1 MTGKTLGITV
11 MPEWI
16 QVEGALPVLDRL
28 QRAGA
33 TAIATSPYVMTPAP
47 EGRGGREPPAD
58 AGAGQVRLLD
68 RPLWGRRELWVETAP
83 SFEADREL
91 YAGLR
96 YQPEA
101 PTELT
106 RAEGPKVGAFIKAAK
121 ARGLEVFL
129 QVQAAIPPGY
139 RVQFGGPTDDD
150 QPLLPNGKPVPGR
163 VDKNGTLA
171 SPHIKAYTV
180 GLLRDLV
187 RAYPGIDGFRIDWP
201 EYPPY
206 AFDALFLDF
215 SPHAMAAAAR
225 LGLDANGMRRDML
238 ALRGTLDGNLD
249 EAALRA
255 LLDSDGGRYALLRHL
270 VGRPGLLDM
279 LRLKRHLVTELLEA
293 CRAGLPE
300 GCRLVPQAFPP
311 PWSLVSGFDYAAA
324 APLSDGIG
332 VKLYTMH
339 WPMMLR
345 GYGEALLAANPSLP
359 SGLVARALVAL
370 LGTGDLEPDSVGR
383 LHYPGPDEAHPAG
396 ADAQADKIRQAQRE
410 AGACPIYAFAHAYG
424 PLEDVMARLRI
435 AWRASPPGIWI
446 NRYGYL
452 SDAKLE
458 ALRELQQPG

>member
-1 MTGKTLGITV
+1 MTNKTLGITV

-16 QVEGALPVLDRL
+16 QVEGIEPVLDRL

-33 TAIATSPYVMTPAP
+33 TAIATSPYVMAPAP
-47 EGRGGREPPAD
+47 DGQGGREPPAD
-58 AGAGQVRLLD
+58 GGAGKVRLLD
-68 RPLWGRRELWVETAP
+68 RPLFGRRELWVQTAP
-83 SFEADREL
+83 SFEADKTL
-91 YAGLR
+91 YEGLR

-101 PTELT
+101 PSDLT
-106 RAEGPKVGAFIKAAK
+106 HAEGPKVGAFIEAAK

-150 QPLLPNGKPVPGR
+150 QALLPNGKPVPGR

-180 GLLRDLV
+180 ALLRDLA

-206 AFDALFLDF
+206 AFDSLFLDF

-225 LGLDANGMRRDML
+225 LGLDTNAMRRDML
-238 ALRGTLDGNLD
+238 ALRGWLAGHLD
-249 EAALRA
+249 EATLGA
-255 LLDSDGGRYALLRHL
+255 LLDPDGGRYAVLRRL
-270 VGRPGLLDM
+270 VAWPGLFDM
-279 LRLKRHLVTELLEA
+279 LRLKRQLVVELLEA
-293 CRAGLPE
+293 CRAGLPKSY
-300 GCRLVPQAFPP
+300 RLMPQSFPP
-311 PWSLVSGFDYAAA
+311 PWSLVSGFDYGAV

-359 SGLVARALVAL
+359 SKLVAQALVAL
-370 LGTGDLEPDSVGR
+370 LATGDPEPSSLAALNYPEPDQ
-383 LHYPGPDEAHPAG
+383 PHPAG
-396 ADAQADKIRQAQRE
+396 AEAQARKIGQAQRE
-410 AGACPIYAFAHAYG
+410 AGACPVYAFAHAYG
-424 PLEDVMARLRI
+424 PLDDVMARMRV
-435 AWRASPPGIWI
+435 AWQASPPGIWI

-452 SDAKLE
+452 SDEKLE
-458 ALRELQQPG
+458 ALPKALAG